1 MKKWI
6 VTAILV
12 FIICIPNLANA
23 NASVDDSLSQDYI
36 KEELKRGTQEQ
47 INALDINEWNNF
59 LKSIQAEG
67 DDLIEDIDIKNFINK
82 LISGNF
88 ELDLKKILLQLIN
101 LFFKEIKFN
110 LIFMAKIMVI
120 AIICGVLDHMKSNF
134 TDSSVAELAWFACY
148 IMVVILIVQ
157 SFTSI
162 LEVGKK
168 AVEQMVSFVQI
179 LFPILLTLL
188 IAMGGITSS
197 GILQPVT
204 ALLVGASGTIL
215 KNIMIPLIFFSA
227 VLVLVNNISDKI
239 KLDRLCNLTK
249 NICTWTLGIFF
260 TIFVGV
266 LSVQGALAASF
277 DGISIRTAKYAVET
291 FVPIVGGLFSK
302 TVDMIIGCSLLVKN
316 AVGIAGLI
324 TTVMIALY
332 PIIKILCLMT
342 IYKISSAILEPI
354 SDSRVSVCLND
365 IGNVL
370 TILFV
375 TVAGITIMFFITIT
389 LLIGVGSIATMMR

>member
-1 MKKWI
+1 
-6 VTAILV
+6 
-12 FIICIPNLANA
+12 
-23 NASVDDSLSQDYI
+23 
-36 KEELKRGTQEQ
+36 
-47 INALDINEWNNF
+47 
-59 LKSIQAEG
+59 
-67 DDLIEDIDIKNFINK
+67 
-82 LISGNF
+82 
-88 ELDLKKILLQLIN
+88 
-101 LFFKEIKFN
+101 
-110 LIFMAKIMVI
+110 MAKIMTI
-120 AIICGVLDHMKSNF
+120 AIVCGILDHMKSSF

-168 AVEQMVSFVQI
+168 AVEQMVNFVQI

-197 GILQPVT
+197 GMLKPVT
-204 ALLVGASGTIL
+204 ALLVGASGTVL

-239 KLDRLCNLTK
+239 RLDRLSDLTK

-266 LSVQGALAASF
+266 LSIQGALAASF

-324 TTVMIALY
+324 TTVVIALY
-332 PIIKILCLMT
+332 PIIKILCLIA
-342 IYKISSAILEPI
+342 IYKISSAILQPI
-354 SDSRVSVCLND
+354 SDSRVSVCLNN
-365 IGNVL
+365 IGSVL

-375 TVAGITIMFFITIT
+375 TVAGIAIMFFLTIT
-389 LLIGVGSIATMMR
+389 LLIGVGNIATMMR

>member
-1 MKKWI
+1 MKRWI
-6 VTAILV
+6 VAAILV
-12 FIICIPNLANA
+12 LAICTPGLAD
-23 NASVDDSLSQDYI
+23 ASVEDLLNQDNI
-36 KEELKRGTQEQ
+36 KEELERGTKEQ
-47 INALDINEWNNF
+47 ISALDIDEWDVF
-59 LKSIQAEG
+59 LKSVQAEG
-67 DDLIEDIDIKNFINK
+67 NDLIEDIDIKSFLNK
-82 LISGNF
+82 LITGNF
-88 ELDLKKILLQLIN
+88 ELDPKKILLQLIN
-101 LFFKEIKFN
+101 LFFKEIKVN
-110 LIFMAKIMVI
+110 LVFMAKIMTI
-120 AIICGVLDHMKSNF
+120 AIVCGILDHMKSSF

-168 AVEQMVSFVQI
+168 AVEQMVNFVQI

-197 GILQPVT
+197 GMLKPVT
-204 ALLVGASGTIL
+204 ALLVGASGTVL

-239 KLDRLCNLTK
+239 RLDRLSDLTK

-266 LSVQGALAASF
+266 LSIQGALAASF

-324 TTVMIALY
+324 TTVVIALY
-332 PIIKILCLMT
+332 PIIKILCLIA
-342 IYKISSAILEPI
+342 IYKISSAILQPI
-354 SDSRVSVCLND
+354 SDSRVSVCLNN
-365 IGNVL
+365 IGSVL

-375 TVAGITIMFFITIT
+375 TVAGIAIMFFLTIT
-389 LLIGVGSIATMMR
+389 LLIGVGNIATMMR